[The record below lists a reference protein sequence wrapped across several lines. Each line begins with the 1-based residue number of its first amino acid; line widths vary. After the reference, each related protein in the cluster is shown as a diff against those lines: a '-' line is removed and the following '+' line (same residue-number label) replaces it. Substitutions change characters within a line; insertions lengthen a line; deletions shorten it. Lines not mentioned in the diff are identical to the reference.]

1 MGRQGELLREW
12 GFARSRDEV
21 FEERPQHV
29 LPVLLR
35 VKVVAELMAPTYDD
49 DDGALHLHQ
58 LFRGNSTGIFNRR
71 PSRERVHVSHS
82 DYLNSHSSS
91 VKYLKYVFKIQ

>member
-1 MGRQGELLREW
+1 M
-12 GFARSRDEV
+12 

-49 DDGALHLHQ
+49 DDDHDDDGALQFHQ
-58 LFRGNSTGIFNRR
+58 LFRGKSIGIFNRR
-71 PSRERVHVSHS
+71 PSRERVRVSHS
-82 DYLNSHSSS
+82 DYLNSNSSS